1 MSTDGEQPVPGAAP
15 APDASTGPGGAASP
29 VDAEAVRWARERVE
43 AMRAEIGRAVI
54 GQRDVIDE
62 ILVAF
67 LAGGHVLVEG
77 VPGLGK
83 TLLVRSLGRCF
94 GGDFARVQFT
104 PDLMPS
110 DVTGHEFFD
119 VASQTFSVRKGPAFT
134 NLLLADEINR
144 SPAKTQAALL
154 EVMQERQIT
163 IEGRSLPI
171 EPPFMVLATQN
182 PLEQEGTYPLP
193 ESELDRFLMKVLI
206 DYPDEASETRLLAW
220 VTEGRI
226 GDDFRLEE
234 VQQVVDRQDV
244 RRLQR
249 ITASLA
255 VDEAIH
261 AYAVR
266 IARATRERVGIAHGA
281 GPRATISLVRAARG
295 RAIFSGAGF
304 VTPDDVKAVAPAV
317 LRHRIALTADL
328 EIEGA
333 SSDEIVAA
341 LLDDVEAP
349 RL

>member
-1 MSTDGEQPVPGAAP
+1 MS
-15 APDASTGPGGAASP
+15 
-29 VDAEAVRWARERVE
+29 AERLMEESSEAEVAWAKSRLD
-43 AMRAEIGRAVI
+43 AMRTEIAKAVI
-54 GQRDVIDE
+54 GQAAIVDQ
-62 ILVAF
+62 ILVGL
-67 LAGGHVLVEG
+67 LAGGHVLIEG

-83 TLLVRSLGRCF
+83 TLLVRSLAKCF

-119 VASQTFSVRKGPAFT
+119 AATQQFTVRKGPAFT

-163 IEGRSLPI
+163 IEGKAISLDR
-171 EPPFMVLATQN
+171 PFMVLATQN

-193 ESELDRFLMKVLI
+193 ESELDRFLLKVLV
-206 DYPDEASETRLLAW
+206 DYPDEDSEARLLQL
-220 VTEGRI
+220 VTQGRT
-226 GDDFRLEE
+226 GSDFHIDT
-234 VQQVVDRQDV
+234 VDRVVSIDDVLKLQD
-244 RRLQR
+244 
-249 ITASLA
+249 ITARLK
-255 VDEAIH
+255 VDREVY
-261 AYAVR
+261 AYTVR
-266 IARATRERVGIAHGA
+266 IARATRDRVGIAHGA
-281 GPRATISLVRAARG
+281 GPRASISMIRAAKAH
-295 RAIFSGAGF
+295 AILSGSAF
-304 VTPDDVKAVAPAV
+304 VTPDDVKRVATGV

-333 SSDEIVAA
+333 PTDDIIAA